1 MLFDFKTFFQSLLDS
16 CDIYKEW
23 VACCGLLVL
32 LFYIIHRYRLA
43 NSPIKT
49 SCNDLGELFVTRNAI
64 LRLIDGVSKS
74 MKIGR
79 IGRVKLQD
87 KKYTLNIRL
96 HIRLY
101 PNQSFDTISM
111 QFQENVKEAVT
122 KSLGVVKNIRVDVV
136 LDGIEKNNEEVVLDQ
151 GNK

>member
-1 MLFDFKTFFQSLLDS
+1 MLFDFKTFFQSLWDS
-16 CDIYKEW
+16 CDIYREW
-23 VACCGLLVL
+23 VIGCSLLIL
-32 LFYIIHRYRLA
+32 LFYIIHRYHLV

-79 IGRVKLQD
+79 ITRIKLQD
-87 KKYTLNIRL
+87 KKHTLNIRL

-101 PNQSFDTISM
+101 ANQSFDAISM
-111 QFQENVKEAVT
+111 QFQENVKETIT
-122 KSLGVVKNIRVDVV
+122 KSLGVVKSMRVDVV
-136 LDGIEKNNEEVVLDQ
+136 LDGIEKNNEEVNLDQ
-151 GNK
+151 KN